1 MRTSADTINT
11 DNHSEVNEEN
21 FKLKPITP
29 EGIFSFACHPGVS
42 CFNKC
47 CHEIDVILTPVDI
60 LKMKTALNIRSD
72 EFLKKYTTLQTLKD
86 TGIPL
91 VKLLMR
97 ENSKGACIFLDGSKG
112 CSIYQNRPQVCRS
125 YPLGL
130 GTLDPRHEKLQTEGQ
145 SPEARFMIQED
156 MCKGHLEPKTWTL
169 KKWMENQGTV
179 AMEAMDGPQDAAYH
193 IVEEFKKRRD
203 IIVNGLNQIK
213 GINCPMPKGA
223 FYIFPSIE
231 GTGMSSRQFADELL
245 EQGGVASLA
254 GESFGQYGK
263 GCIRFSFANSTEN
276 IEKALER
283 IDRFVNSKL

>member
-1 MRTSADTINT
+1 MSTSAHTIDPGN
-11 DNHSEVNEEN
+11 NSEEIEEN
-21 FKLKPITP
+21 FNLKPISP

-60 LKMKTALNIRSD
+60 LKMKTSLNIPSD

-97 ENSKGACIFLDGSKG
+97 ENSNGACIFLDGSKG

-156 MCKGHLEPKTWTL
+156 MCKGHLKPKTWTL
-169 KKWMENQGTV
+169 KKWMEDQGTI
-179 AMEAMDGPQDAAYH
+179 AMEKGNKPWMEIVAKLKAMKINDKQNHEISLFIMASYDLDTFRQFVFESSFLERFEVD
-193 IVEEFKKRRD
+193 INTIKSICSEEESLLKFGMEWLLFALF
-203 IIVNGLNQIK
+203 N
-213 GINCPMPKGA
+213 
-223 FYIFPSIE
+223 E
-231 GTGMSSRQFADELL
+231 GT
-245 EQGGVASLA
+245 
-254 GESFGQYGK
+254 
-263 GCIRFSFANSTEN
+263 IRP
-276 IEKALER
+276 K
-283 IDRFVNSKL
+283 VNK

>member
-1 MRTSADTINT
+1 MNTSTDAMNT

-29 EGIFSFACHPGVS
+29 EGIFSFACHPRVS

-72 EFLKKYTTLQTLKD
+72 EFLKKYTTLQTIKD

-97 ENSKGACIFLDGSKG
+97 ENSKGACIFLNESKG

-130 GTLDPRHEKLQTEGQ
+130 GALDPRHAKLQTEGQ
-145 SPEARFMIQED
+145 SPDARFMIQED
-156 MCKGHLEPKTWTL
+156 MCMGHQEPKTWTL
-169 KKWMENQGTV
+169 KKWMEDQ
-179 AMEAMDGPQDAAYH
+179 
-193 IVEEFKKRRD
+193 
-203 IIVNGLNQIK
+203 
-213 GINCPMPKGA
+213 GA
-223 FYIFPSIE
+223 FTMEELNKPWMEIVAKLKAMKITDKQNHEINLFIMASYDLDTFWNFVFE
-231 GTGMSSRQFADELL
+231 SSFLQRFVVDEITVENIKSTETELL
-245 EQGGVASLA
+245 KFGMEWLQYALF
-254 GESFGQYGK
+254 GEGS
-263 GCIRFSFANSTEN
+263 IRP
-276 IEKALER
+276 K
-283 IDRFVNSKL
+283 VN

>member
-1 MRTSADTINT
+1 MKTSADTINT
-11 DNHSEVNEEN
+11 DNHSEVNDEN

-72 EFLKKYTTLQTLKD
+72 EFLKKYTTLQTLKG

-97 ENSKGACIFLDGSKG
+97 ENSNGACIFLDGSKG

-169 KKWMENQGTV
+169 KKWMEDQGTV
-179 AMEAMDGPQDAAYH
+179 AMEEGNKPWMEIVAKLKAMKINDKQNHEISLFIMASYDLDTFRQFVFESSFLERFEVDINTVKSIRSEQESLLKFGMEWLLFAL
-193 IVEEFKKRRD
+193 FK
-203 IIVNGLNQIK
+203 
-213 GINCPMPKGA
+213 
-223 FYIFPSIE
+223 E
-231 GTGMSSRQFADELL
+231 GT
-245 EQGGVASLA
+245 
-254 GESFGQYGK
+254 
-263 GCIRFSFANSTEN
+263 IRP
-276 IEKALER
+276 K
-283 IDRFVNSKL
+283 VNK

>member
-97 ENSKGACIFLDGSKG
+97 ENSNGACIFLDGSKG

-145 SPEARFMIQED
+145 SPEARFMILED

-169 KKWMENQGTV
+169 KKWMEDQGTV
-179 AMEAMDGPQDAAYH
+179 AMEEGNKPWMEIVAKLKAMKINDKQNHEISLFIMASYDLDTFRQF
-193 IVEEFKKRRD
+193 VFESSFLDRFEVD
-203 IIVNGLNQIK
+203 INTVK
-213 GINCPMPKGA
+213 
-223 FYIFPSIE
+223 SIRSEQESLLKFGMEWLLFALFNE
-231 GTGMSSRQFADELL
+231 GT
-245 EQGGVASLA
+245 
-254 GESFGQYGK
+254 
-263 GCIRFSFANSTEN
+263 IRP
-276 IEKALER
+276 K
-283 IDRFVNSKL
+283 VKK

>member
-11 DNHSEVNEEN
+11 DDHSEVNEEN

-60 LKMKTALNIRSD
+60 LKMKTELKLRSD

-97 ENSKGACIFLDGSKG
+97 ENSNGACIFLDGSKG

-169 KKWMENQGTV
+169 KKWMEDQGTV
-179 AMEAMDGPQDAAYH
+179 AMEEGNKPWMEIVAKLKAMKINDKQNHEISLFIMASYDLDTFRQFVFESSFLERFEVDKNT
-193 IVEEFKKRRD
+193 VESIRADQESLLKFGMQWLQYALFK
-203 IIVNGLNQIK
+203 
-213 GINCPMPKGA
+213 
-223 FYIFPSIE
+223 E
-231 GTGMSSRQFADELL
+231 GTIQPKVKDE
-245 EQGGVASLA
+245 
-254 GESFGQYGK
+254 
-263 GCIRFSFANSTEN
+263 
-276 IEKALER
+276 
-283 IDRFVNSKL
+283 

>member
-97 ENSKGACIFLDGSKG
+97 ENSNGACIFLDGSKG

-169 KKWMENQGTV
+169 KKWMEDQ
-179 AMEAMDGPQDAAYH
+179 
-193 IVEEFKKRRD
+193 
-203 IIVNGLNQIK
+203 
-213 GINCPMPKGA
+213 GA
-223 FYIFPSIE
+223 FTMEELNKPWMEIVAKLKAMKINDKQNHEISLFIMASYDLDTFRQFVFESSFLERFEVDINTVKSIRSEQESLLKFGMEWLLFALFNE
-231 GTGMSSRQFADELL
+231 GT
-245 EQGGVASLA
+245 
-254 GESFGQYGK
+254 
-263 GCIRFSFANSTEN
+263 IRP
-276 IEKALER
+276 K
-283 IDRFVNSKL
+283 VVK

>member
-97 ENSKGACIFLDGSKG
+97 ENSNGACIFLDGSKG

-169 KKWMENQGTV
+169 KKWMEDQGTV
-179 AMEAMDGPQDAAYH
+179 AMEEGNKPWMEIVAKLKAMKINDKQNHEISLFIMASYDLDTFWQFVFESSFLERFEVDKNT
-193 IVEEFKKRRD
+193 VESMRSDQESLLKFGMQWLQYALFK
-203 IIVNGLNQIK
+203 
-213 GINCPMPKGA
+213 
-223 FYIFPSIE
+223 E
-231 GTGMSSRQFADELL
+231 GT
-245 EQGGVASLA
+245 
-254 GESFGQYGK
+254 
-263 GCIRFSFANSTEN
+263 IRP
-276 IEKALER
+276 K
-283 IDRFVNSKL
+283 VNK

>member
-60 LKMKTALNIRSD
+60 LKMKTSLNIRSD

-97 ENSKGACIFLDGSKG
+97 ENSNGACIFLDGSKG

-169 KKWMENQGTV
+169 KKWMEDQGTV
-179 AMEAMDGPQDAAYH
+179 AMEEGNKPWMEIVAKLKAMKINDKQNHEISLFIMASYDLDTFRQFVFESSFLERFEVD
-193 IVEEFKKRRD
+193 INTVNSIRSEEESLLKFGMEWLLFALF
-203 IIVNGLNQIK
+203 N
-213 GINCPMPKGA
+213 
-223 FYIFPSIE
+223 E
-231 GTGMSSRQFADELL
+231 GT
-245 EQGGVASLA
+245 
-254 GESFGQYGK
+254 
-263 GCIRFSFANSTEN
+263 IRP
-276 IEKALER
+276 K
-283 IDRFVNSKL
+283 VKK

>member
-97 ENSKGACIFLDGSKG
+97 ENSNGACIFLDGSKG

-169 KKWMENQGTV
+169 KKWMEDQGTV
-179 AMEAMDGPQDAAYH
+179 AMEEGNKPWMEIVAKLKAMKINDKQNHEISLFIMASYDLDTFRQFVFESSFLERFEVDINTVISIRSDQESLLKFGMQWLQYAL
-193 IVEEFKKRRD
+193 FK
-203 IIVNGLNQIK
+203 
-213 GINCPMPKGA
+213 
-223 FYIFPSIE
+223 E
-231 GTGMSSRQFADELL
+231 GT
-245 EQGGVASLA
+245 
-254 GESFGQYGK
+254 
-263 GCIRFSFANSTEN
+263 IRP
-276 IEKALER
+276 K
-283 IDRFVNSKL
+283 VNK